1 MSIKQVE
8 KILKDNEDTLRMEY
22 CIAGDIEDIDF
33 EEKYNFYTR
42 RNIIVFFDNDVMNG
56 NAKSICNFIANKM
69 SENTNRI
76 YRVYEKESKLHGCF
90 LYKVE

>member
-1 MSIKQVE
+1 MSIQQVE

-22 CIAGDIEDIDF
+22 SIAGDIEDINF
-33 EEKYNFYTR
+33 EEKYNFYTK
-42 RNIIVFFDNDVMNG
+42 RNVIIFFDNDVINW
-56 NAKSICNFIANKM
+56 NARSICNFIADKM

-76 YRVYEKESKLHGCF
+76 FRVYEKESKLYGCL